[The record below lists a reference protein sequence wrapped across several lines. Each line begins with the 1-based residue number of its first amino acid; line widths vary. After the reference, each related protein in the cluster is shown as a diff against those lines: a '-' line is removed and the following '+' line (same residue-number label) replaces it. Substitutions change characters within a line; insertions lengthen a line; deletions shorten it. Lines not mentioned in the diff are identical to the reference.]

1 MTEFTITYFGAN
13 RAMSKT
19 TIIGTDADTVTDQFQ
34 EDNPDAVIMAVSS
47 RSTL

>member
-13 RAMSKT
+13 RAIFKT
-19 TIIGTDADTVTDQFQ
+19 TITGSDADTVTDEFL
-34 EDNPDAVIMAVSS
+34 EGNPDAVIMAVSS